1 MAKHVTSIAERPSAD
16 LSELW
21 SHVRSGHKEG
31 HYYLSLFG
39 FRNYDPLHAVKEIAR
54 GFSYAAF
61 ERFLRNTELP
71 TRALLDV
78 VGIPERTLARRKD
91 AGRFNSDESDRL
103 ARTSRVFARAIELF
117 EGDASKAREWLMS
130 PAHALGGETPLNF
143 ASNDVGAIEV
153 ENVIGRLE
161 YGIPS

>member
-1 MAKHVTSIAERPSAD
+1 MAKHPTAIAERPSAD

-21 SHVRSGHKEG
+21 SHVRTGHKEG

-39 FRNYDPLHAVKEIAR
+39 FRNYDPIHAVREIAR

-61 ERFLRNTELP
+61 ERFLRSTELP
-71 TRALLDV
+71 LLVLLGV
-78 VGIPERTLARRKD
+78 VGIPERTLARRKA
-91 AGRFNSDESDRL
+91 AGRFNAEESDRL
-103 ARTSRVFARAIELF
+103 ARTSRLFARAIELF
-117 EGDASKAREWLMS
+117 EGDASRATKWLIS

-161 YGIPS
+161 YGIPA